1 MTVQATKVA
10 AFVAVLTVAT
20 LTGCTPGP
28 AYVRPSV
35 AVPNHYKGAS
45 ATTPPPGWKSAAPN
59 DTIDR
64 GEWWKVFHDASLDAL
79 ESRVTVSNQTIK
91 QSVANLQQAQALV
104 SEARAAYMPTIGAG
118 VAVNRSHTSKNVVGR
133 SLAGKTVSDFAV
145 GADVEW
151 EPDLFDRIGHEVDA
165 ANARAQASQADLESV
180 TLSIHAQLAMD
191 YIDLRELDIEADLLN
206 RTVTVY
212 AQARDIVK
220 HRFDVGVAPASDLA
234 EAESQLQATQAQLID
249 LGASRARYEDAIAM
263 LIGVPA
269 SSFTL
274 PPQEETIALPSIP
287 TGVPSDLLE
296 RRPDIAA
303 AERRVA
309 AANADVGE
317 ATSAFFPD
325 LMLSA
330 SGGMESSTLAQW
342 ASLPSHFWSIGPA
355 LVGTL
360 FDGGRRKQALKAAEA
375 KQDAATAV
383 YRQTV
388 LSAFQEV
395 EDNLASLNVLRNE
408 ALVQQRAVDAS
419 TEALRLAMNQYQA
432 GAIDYLEVVSA
443 QSTNLEQTQYL
454 SQLSQRRLDSDILLI
469 KALGGLWE
477 SGA

>member
-1 MTVQATKVA
+1 MTVQVSKIA
-10 AFVAVLTVAT
+10 ALVAVLTVAT

-28 AYVRPSV
+28 AYVRPNV
-35 AVPNHYKGAS
+35 PVPNNYKDVDAV
-45 ATTPPPGWKSAAPN
+45 TPAPGWKSAAPK

-64 GEWWKVFHDASLDAL
+64 GAWWKVFHDSSLDAL

-91 QSVANLQQAQALV
+91 QAVANLQQAQALV
-104 SEARAAYMPTIGAG
+104 GEARAAYMPTISAG
-118 VAVNRSHTSKNVVGR
+118 VAVNRNHTSKNVVGR
-133 SLAGKTVSDFAV
+133 SLAGKTVSDYAV

-180 TLSIHAQLAMD
+180 TLSMHAQLAMD
-191 YIDLRELDIEADLLN
+191 YVDLRELDIEADLLN

-212 AQARDIVK
+212 AQARDIVQ
-220 HRFDVGVAPASDLA
+220 HRFDAGIAPASDVA

-263 LIGVPA
+263 LIGMPA
-269 SSFTL
+269 SSFSL
-274 PPQEETIALPSIP
+274 PPMKETIALPSIP

-395 EDNLASLNVLRNE
+395 EDNMASLNVLRNE

-419 TEALRLAMNQYQA
+419 TEALRLAMNQYKA
-432 GAIDYLEVVSA
+432 GAIDYLEVVSV

-477 SGA
+477 PG

>member
-1 MTVQATKVA
+1 MRVQTAKA
-10 AFVAVLTVAT
+10 AALIAVMFTAT

-35 AVPNHYKGAS
+35 AVPNHYKEVS
-45 ATTPPPGWKSAAPN
+45 TITPPPGWKSATPN
-59 DTIDR
+59 DDADR
-64 GEWWKVFHDASLDAL
+64 GEWWKVFHDESLDAL

-91 QSVANLQQAQALV
+91 QAVANLQQAQALV
-104 SEARAAYMPTIGAG
+104 GEARAAYMPTVSAG
-118 VAVNRSHTSKNVVGR
+118 MAIDRNHTSKNVVDR
-133 SLAGKTVSDFAV
+133 SLAGKTISDYTV

-165 ANARAQASQADLESV
+165 ANARAQASQADLASV
-180 TLSIHAQLAMD
+180 TLSMHAQLAMD
-191 YIDLRELDIEADLLN
+191 YIDLRELDIEANLLS
-206 RTVTVY
+206 RTATVY
-212 AQARDIVK
+212 TQARDIVK
-220 HRFDVGVAPASDLA
+220 HRFDAGIAPASDLA

-249 LGASRARYEDAIAM
+249 LGASRACYEHAIAT
-263 LIGVPA
+263 LTGVPA
-269 SSFTL
+269 STFSL
-274 PPQEETIALPSIP
+274 PPRKDTLALPSIP

-360 FDGGRRKQALKAAEA
+360 FDGGRRKQALKVAEA
-375 KQDAATAV
+375 KQDAETAV

-388 LSAFQEV
+388 LNAFQEV
-395 EDNLASLNVLRNE
+395 EDNLASLNVLRDE
-408 ALVQQRAVDAS
+408 TLVQQRAVDAS
-419 TEALRLAMNQYQA
+419 AEALRLAMNRYQA

-443 QSTNLEQTQYL
+443 QSTNLQQTQYL
-454 SQLSQRRLDSDILLI
+454 SQLSQRRLDSDVLLI
-469 KALGGLWE
+469 KALGGPWE
-477 SGA
+477 HGA

>member
-1 MTVQATKVA
+1 MTMPSKTVA
-10 AFVAVLTVAT
+10 AFAAAMTVAI
-20 LTGCTPGP
+20 LAGCTPGP

-35 AVPNHYKGAS
+35 QVPDGYKDA
-45 ATTPPPGWKSAAPN
+45 ATHAPPPGWKPAAP
-59 DTIDR
+59 DDSVDR
-64 GEWWKVFHDASLDAL
+64 GAWWTVFNDASLNAL
-79 ESRVTVSNQTIK
+79 EARVTVSNQTIK
-91 QSVANLQQAQALV
+91 QAVANLQQAQALV
-104 SEARAAYMPTIGAG
+104 GEARAAYMPTITAG
-118 VAVNRSHTSKNVVGR
+118 VAADRNHTSKNVVGR
-133 SLAGKTVSDFAV
+133 SLAGKTVSDYAV

-165 ANARAQASQADLESV
+165 ANARAQASQADLASV
-180 TLSIHAQLAMD
+180 TLSMQAQLAVD
-191 YIDLRELDIEADLLN
+191 YVDLRELDIEADLLR
-206 RTVTVY
+206 RTVSVY
-212 AQARDIVK
+212 AQAQDIVQ
-220 HRFDVGVAPASDLA
+220 HRFDAGIAPASDLA
-234 EAESQLQATQAQLID
+234 EAQSQLQATRAQLID
-249 LGASRARYEDAIAM
+249 LGESRARYEDAIAM

-269 SSFTL
+269 SSFSLPAREETMTL
-274 PPQEETIALPSIP
+274 PAIP
-287 TGVPSDLLE
+287 TGVPSELLE

-375 KQDAATAV
+375 KQDAATAA

-388 LSAFQEV
+388 LGAFQEV
-395 EDNLASLNVLRNE
+395 EDNLASLDVLRKE
-408 ALVQQRAVDAS
+408 SVVQKHAVDAS

-432 GAIDYLEVVSA
+432 GAIDYLEVVTV

-454 SQLSQRRLDSDILLI
+454 SELSQRRLDADILLI
-469 KALGGLWE
+469 KALGGLWK
-477 SGA
+477 SG

>member
-1 MTVQATKVA
+1 MPVPTKTA
-10 AFVAVLTVAT
+10 ALAAVLLAAT
-20 LTGCTPGP
+20 LAGCATGP

-35 AVPNHYKGAS
+35 PVPPHYKEVS
-45 ATTPPPGWKSAAPN
+45 AATPPPGWTSAAPD
-59 DTIDR
+59 DTLDR
-64 GEWWKVFHDASLDAL
+64 GEWWKVFHDTSLDQL

-91 QSVANLQQAQALV
+91 QAVANLQQAQALV
-104 SEARAAYMPTIGAG
+104 GEARAAYMPTVSAG
-118 VAVNRSHTSKNVVGR
+118 VAIDRSHTSKNLVHR
-133 SLAGKTVSDFAV
+133 ALAGKTISNYSAGV
-145 GADVEW
+145 DVLW
-151 EPDLFDRIGHEVDA
+151 EPDLFDRVGHEVDA
-165 ANARAQASQADLESV
+165 ANARAQASQADLASV
-180 TLSIHAQLAMD
+180 TLSMHAQLAMD
-191 YIDLRELDIEADLLN
+191 YIDLRELDIEASLLN
-206 RTVTVY
+206 RNVTIY

-220 HRFDVGVAPASDLA
+220 HRFDAGIAPASDVA
-234 EAESQLQATQAQLID
+234 EAESQLEATQAQLID
-249 LGASRARYEDAIAM
+249 LGANRARYEDAIAL

-269 SSFTL
+269 SRFSL
-274 PPQEETIALPSIP
+274 PKRDDSIVLPSIP

-330 SGGMESSTLAQW
+330 SGGMESSTLGQW

-360 FDGGRRKQALKAAEA
+360 FDGGRRKEALKAAQA

-395 EDNLASLNVLRNE
+395 EDNLASLHVLGNE
-408 ALVQQRAVDAS
+408 TLVQQRAVDAS
-419 TEALRLAMNQYQA
+419 SDALRLAMNRYQA

-443 QSTNLEQTQYL
+443 QSTNLQQTEYL

-469 KALGGLWE
+469 KALGGLWTPK
-477 SGA
+477 A